1 MKKKLFKKYCIYRD
15 INAPV
20 PKSTRWG
27 HDGLCVVIGRD
38 AVIGEN
44 VLIGQGVTIG
54 KRNGRM
60 PTIEDDVEI
69 HANAVVIGGIT
80 VGQGSIIG
88 AGAVVLKDVPPFT
101 TVVGV
106 WK

>member
-1 MKKKLFKKYCIYRD
+1 MFNNWRHYRQ
-15 INAPV
+15 INCKV

-38 AVIGEN
+38 AKIGEN
-44 VLIGQGVTIG
+44 VMIAQGVTIG
-54 KRNGRM
+54 KRNGLM

-69 HANAVVIGGIT
+69 NANAVIIGGIT
-80 VGQGSIIG
+80 VGQGAVIG
-88 AGAVVLKDVPPFT
+88 AGAIVLKDVPPFT

>member
-1 MKKKLFKKYCIYRD
+1 MFDNWKHYRQ
-15 INAPV
+15 IRCKV
-20 PKSTRWG
+20 PGSTRWG

-54 KRNGRM
+54 KRNGMM
-60 PTIEDDVEI
+60 PVIEDDVEI

-80 VGQGSIIG
+80 VGRGAIIG
-88 AGAVVLKDVPPFT
+88 AGSVVLKDVPPFT
-101 TVVGV
+101 TVTGV